1 MRKIA
6 TIVAIIVAIAVAL
19 GLVLRT
25 DGVAERVLDL
35 ARHLRDTGVAGA
47 LAFALLAIVAT
58 VALAPQAVVTVPAGF
73 SYGVAAGFA
82 IACVASFASALVALA
97 LGRTLLRRRVEQRF
111 RRDRRFRK
119 LDRAVHDRGT
129 LVVVLL
135 RVSPLFPFAPV
146 NYMLAMTGV
155 RKRAY
160 VAGTALGL
168 LPNTLVMVY
177 LGSIAPDALAA
188 LRGQGPAWHLAL
200 PLAVALACAAALALL
215 ARRVLHA

>member
-6 TIVAIIVAIAVAL
+6 TFVAIVVAVAVAL
-19 GLVLRT
+19 GLILRA

-35 ARHLRDTGVAGA
+35 ARHLRDAGSLGA
-47 LAFALLAIVAT
+47 LAFALLAVIGTLVF
-58 VALAPQAVVTVPAGF
+58 APQAAVTVPAGF
-73 SYGVAAGFA
+73 SYGIAAGFA
-82 IACVASFASALVALA
+82 IAYLASFVAALAALA
-97 LGRTLLRRRVEQRF
+97 LGRTLLRRRVERRF
-111 RRDRRFRK
+111 RRDPRVRK
-119 LDRAVHDRGT
+119 LDRAVHDRGI
-129 LVVVLL
+129 VVVLL
-135 RVSPLFPFAPV
+135 LRLSPLFPFAPV

-177 LGSIAPDALAA
+177 LGSIAPRALAV
-188 LRGQGPAWHLAL
+188 LRGDGPAWHVVL
-200 PLAVALACAAALALL
+200 PVAVALACAAVLALL